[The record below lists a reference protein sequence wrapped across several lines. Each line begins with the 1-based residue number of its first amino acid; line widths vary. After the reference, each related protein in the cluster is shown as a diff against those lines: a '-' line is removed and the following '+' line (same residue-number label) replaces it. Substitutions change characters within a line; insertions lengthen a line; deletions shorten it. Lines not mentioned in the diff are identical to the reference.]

1 MPTDRLYSALALGA
15 LCFLGAARL
24 EAQDPR
30 LTIRLPGGVA
40 RAVQST
46 IDSATRE
53 GLPADPLV
61 QKALEGWSKGAD
73 SARIVTAVRIL
84 AASLGG
90 ARQAL
95 GSAAPAGDLVAG
107 AAALRAGAEPAALT
121 ALRNLRRSDPLA
133 VPLSVLAD
141 LLTAGIVP
149 ERAWSSVREMAS
161 RGASDAA
168 FLRLRDEMVPMG
180 GERPLPP
187 AVERPPGA
195 PIPASRERP

>member
-1 MPTDRLYSALALGA
+1 MLLGTS
-15 LCFLGAARL
+15 LLAARL

-30 LTIRLPGGVA
+30 LTIRLPAGVA

-46 IDSATRE
+46 IDSATRD

-73 SARIVTAVRIL
+73 SARIVSAVRNL
-84 AASLGG
+84 AALMGG

-95 GSAAPAGDLVAG
+95 GGTASEADLVAG
-107 AAALRAGAEPAALT
+107 AAALRAGAEPAS
-121 ALRNLRRSDPLA
+121 LRTLRGLRRSDPLA

-141 LLTAGIVP
+141 LLTAGVGP
-149 ERAWSSVREMAS
+149 ERAWSTVREMAS

-168 FLRLRDEMVPMG
+168 FLRLRDELVPG
-180 GERPLPP
+180 GSGHPLPP
-187 AVERPPGA
+187 AVERPPGT
-195 PIPASRERP
+195 PLPTSRDRP

>member
-1 MPTDRLYSALALGA
+1 MNVLLLCASLLAPPLA
-15 LCFLGAARL
+15 
-24 EAQDPR
+24 AQDQR
-30 LTIRLPGGVA
+30 LVVRLPAGMA
-40 RAVQST
+40 RAVHAT
-46 IDSATRE
+46 IDSATRA

-73 SARIVTAVRIL
+73 SGRIVAAVRTL
-84 AASLGG
+84 AQSLGG

-95 GSAAPAGDLVAG
+95 GAAAPEADLIAG
-107 AAALRAGAEPAALT
+107 AAALRAGATPASLT
-121 ALRNLRRSDPLA
+121 TLRGLRRADPLA

-141 LLTAGIVP
+141 LLTAGVGP

-168 FLRLRDEMVPMG
+168 FLRLRDELVSPV

-187 AVERPPGA
+187 AAERPPGS
-195 PIPASRERP
+195 PLPTSRERP